1 MDALGGFVEYFFGFL
16 SPLSILRLAEALPTL
31 LASMNYWV
39 WLVLVLGLVRVQAPP
54 IIVWLTSIWRPSI
67 FLPAPFVLR
76 GGRAPLVSVV
86 IAARNEAPRIE
97 GTIRSVLDCGYPN
110 LEVIVVDDASGDDTV
125 MRARRFA
132 RTTRVRVLAL
142 GAHGGKPA
150 ALNRG
155 LDAARGAYVL
165 ILDADTEL
173 QAGSIPYLLGPL
185 MDPRCG
191 AVTGVVRVRNANEN
205 LVTGFQECEYA
216 ASVSIPRSWRASLG
230 VMSIIP
236 GGFGL
241 FRAEAVQLLGGF
253 DSGLGDDT
261 DITLRLRKAG
271 WGLAFTTG
279 AVVWATVP
287 RSWSALCRQRRR
299 WERNMVKIRLRKQG
313 DLLFPWRYGWRN
325 ALVAL
330 DTLVVRIGM
339 PWLYFS
345 AAIYLLATQPF
356 NTPMLLSGLYWLTL
370 FFTLI
375 KMLIAYDITSSPQPR
390 RFLMLP
396 VVPFLRLLLRIAVFH
411 AQASELLRIGQ
422 RHPYVPDRVWQ
433 QTPHW

>member
-1 MDALGGFVEYFFGFL
+1 MVGFLEYFFGFL
-16 SPLSILRLAEALPTL
+16 SPLAVIRAAEALPTL
-31 LASMNYWV
+31 LASLNYWV
-39 WLVLVLGLVRVQAPP
+39 WLVLVLGFVRVQAP
-54 IIVWLTSIWRPSI
+54 ILIVWLTAIWRPSI
-67 FLPAPFVLR
+67 FLPDPFAVH

-86 IAARNEAPRIE
+86 IAARNEAERIE
-97 GTIRSVLDCGYPN
+97 GTLRSVLECGYPN
-110 LEVIVVDDASGDDTV
+110 LEVIVVDDGSGDATV
-125 MRARRFA
+125 ARARRFQ
-132 RTTRVRVLAL
+132 RSGRVQVLAL
-142 GAHGGKPA
+142 GMHSGKPA

-155 LDAARGAYVL
+155 LDAARGDYVL

-173 QAGSIPYLLGPL
+173 QAGSIQYLLGPL
-185 MDPRCG
+185 MDPECG
-191 AVTGVVRVRNANEN
+191 AVTGVVRVRNANDN

-230 VMSIIP
+230 LLPIVP

-241 FRAEAVQLLGGF
+241 FRAEAVRRLGGF

-271 WGLAFTTG
+271 WRLTFTTG
-279 AVVWATVP
+279 AVVWASVP
-287 RSWSALCRQRRR
+287 RTWSRLCAQRRR

-313 DLLFPWRYGWRN
+313 DLILPGRYGWGN

-330 DTLVVRIGM
+330 DTLVVRVFM

-345 AAIYLLATQPF
+345 AAVWLLATAPLS
-356 NTPMLLSGLYWLTL
+356 TPMLISGFYWLSL
-370 FFTLI
+370 FFTI
-375 KMLIAYDITSSPQPR
+375 VKTLIAYDITSSPQPA

-396 VVPFLRLLLRIAVFH
+396 LVPFMRLGLRIAVFH
-411 AQASELLRIGQ
+411 AQLSELLRIGSK
-422 RHPYVPDRVWQ
+422 HPYVPERIWR